1 MWVVAC
7 ARGCGVT
14 LADLEVMIGGPLDP
28 LSSHL
33 DCALEGT
40 LMTTP
45 QLSLMSL
52 KPPRQAVKISVFL
65 VS

>member
-1 MWVVAC
+1 
-7 ARGCGVT
+7 
-14 LADLEVMIGGPLDP
+14 
-28 LSSHL
+28 
-33 DCALEGT
+33 
-40 LMTTP
+40 MTTP